1 MKDKVKLNHNSREV
15 GIEEPLQLA
24 SGGVNDTHT
33 PLVEGETLGEDPE
46 IDVDLGASSE
56 ENVVVELKNI
66 KESREEFMLIR
77 VANKEIDGSE
87 TLTVQERK

>member
-1 MKDKVKLNHNSREV
+1 MNHNSREV

-66 KESREEFMLIR
+66 KELCEEFMLIR
-77 VANKEIDGSE
+77 VANTFVKRVVDHKDLPTSDTEVDA
-87 TLTVQERK
+87 